1 MLLGF
6 ATLCGTWISFGVF
19 VFGIQSPIR
28 PPLATEVPH
37 LWKLPICNLPLL
49 FPKTVAVRMVPPNAR
64 EELEIIEKLNDNFNP
79 EAPGKAGDL
88 WCPAECVVV

>member
-1 MLLGF
+1 
-6 ATLCGTWISFGVF
+6 
-19 VFGIQSPIR
+19 
-28 PPLATEVPH
+28 
-37 LWKLPICNLPLL
+37 
-49 FPKTVAVRMVPPNAR
+49 MVPPNAR